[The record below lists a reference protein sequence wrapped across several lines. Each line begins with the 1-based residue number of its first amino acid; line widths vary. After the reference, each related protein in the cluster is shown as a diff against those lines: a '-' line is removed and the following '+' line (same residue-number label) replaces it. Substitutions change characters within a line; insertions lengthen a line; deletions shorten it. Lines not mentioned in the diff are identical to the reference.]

1 VSTATPDRWRAL
13 GALLRPDAR
22 RWVVLGVLV
31 AIGSGFALAGPLVV
45 RRIVDRATDGASA
58 GELTR
63 LAAVFLAFAV
73 ATQLLAVTVA
83 WYATVAAW
91 TTTNA
96 LRMRMARHVLGLD
109 HEFHRRHTPGDLIQR
124 VDGDVTAVS
133 DFLGQVVPKAAGAA
147 FTVIGMVAVLVV
159 LDWRVALG
167 MVLYLALSVGVVL
180 RSRHRAIVESSDEMG
195 ALGRLYGGI
204 EERLTAA
211 EDLRANGA
219 ADHIA
224 WRFVEDSTAAL
235 SSGVRRERAFLVM
248 WWLVQGAVAAGWIL
262 VLVLGALLVS
272 ADAITLGTAFLLY
285 QYVLLISRP
294 LEQMVHE
301 LETVQKANG
310 AMLRVAEL
318 TATRPTIVDTGRES
332 PPAGPLAI
340 EFRGVNFDY
349 GDDQPVLRNL
359 DLALAA
365 GRSVG
370 VIGQTGSGKTTFSRL
385 ILRLIEATQGSLL
398 LGGVATTDIPM
409 PELRRRVALVPQE
422 VELFAGS
429 VRDNVT
435 LFDDAPT
442 DAEVIA
448 TLRAVG
454 LDQLADGG
462 IHRSL
467 GSGGAG
473 LSAGEA
479 QLLALARVWLRQPD
493 IVVLDE
499 ATARVDPETELR
511 LEAAITKLISGRTAI
526 VIAHRLSTLRHVDD
540 IVVFDHGRV
549 VEFGRREDLAG
560 DDESRFAVLLALALE
575 TDESVTLQSTPRQT
589 VPATGDR
596 GSHEFGAPR

>member
-1 VSTATPDRWRAL
+1 M
-13 GALLRPDAR
+13 LLRPDAR
-22 RWVVLGVLV
+22 RWAVLGVLV

-45 RRIVDRATDGASA
+45 RRIVDRATDGATA

-63 LAAVFLAFAV
+63 LAAVFLALAI
-73 ATQLLAVTVA
+73 ATQFVAVTVA
-83 WYATVAAW
+83 WNATVAAW

-109 HEFHRRHTPGDLIQR
+109 HEFHRRHTPGELIQR

-133 DFLGQVVPKAAGAA
+133 DFLGQVVPKAAGAT
-147 FTVIGMVAVLVV
+147 FTVIGMVAVLVFI
-159 LDWRVALG
+159 DWRVAFAML
-167 MVLYLALSVGVVL
+167 VYLAMSAGVVL
-180 RSRHRAIVESSDEMG
+180 RSRHRAITESSDEMG
-195 ALGRLYGGI
+195 ALARLYGGI

-211 EDLRANGA
+211 EDLRSNGA

-224 WRFVEDSTAAL
+224 WRFIEDSTAAL

-262 VLVLGALLVS
+262 VLVIGALLVS
-272 ADAITLGTAFLLY
+272 ADAITVGTAFLLY

-294 LEQMVHE
+294 LEEMVHE

-310 AMLRVAEL
+310 ALLRVAAL
-318 TATRPTIVDTGRES
+318 MDTRAGIVDTGRVS
-332 PPAGPLAI
+332 PAAGPLAI
-340 EFRGVNFDY
+340 EFAGVSFDY
-349 GDDQPVLRNL
+349 GDEQPVLRDL
-359 DLALAA
+359 DLTLTA

-370 VIGQTGSGKTTFSRL
+370 VIGRTGSGKTTFSRL
-385 ILRLIEATQGSLL
+385 VLRLVEATRGSLL
-398 LGGVATTDIPM
+398 LGGVAIGDIPM
-409 PELRRRVALVPQE
+409 TELRRRIALVPQE

-435 LFDDAPT
+435 LFDDAPS
-442 DAEVIA
+442 DDDVIA

-454 LDQLADGG
+454 LDQLAAGG
-462 IHRSL
+462 IHRAL

-493 IVVLDE
+493 IVVFDE

-511 LEAAITKLISGRTAI
+511 LEAAITKLIGGRTAI

-560 DDESRFAVLLALALE
+560 DDDSRFAALLALALDTE
-575 TDESVTLQSTPRQT
+575 EPVGEVSTP
-589 VPATGDR
+589 VLPND
-596 GSHEFGAPR
+596 EIGARR